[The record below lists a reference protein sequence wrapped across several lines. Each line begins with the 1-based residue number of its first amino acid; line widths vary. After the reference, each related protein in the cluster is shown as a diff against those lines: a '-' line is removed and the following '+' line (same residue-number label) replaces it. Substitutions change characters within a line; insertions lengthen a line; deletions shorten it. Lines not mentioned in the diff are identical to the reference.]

1 MKSTTVSILFLLFV
15 LTACQNNTSNHDKE
29 SASKEYKIDDKLAP
43 SGEAISD
50 IEKKERVN
58 ALMSESKR
66 TLDSIDIAY
75 SFIRKQ
81 SRLQNLSLEERE
93 QVNEAL
99 MELNDSKDLIVLEME
114 HRIINDLKEKT
125 ASLQIVMQ
133 DMNSKSEKLMHIAQ
147 TLSRI
152 SSIITKTTNVLAD
165 ALTLGIIRPPLP
177 PPVGS

>member
-1 MKSTTVSILFLLFV
+1 MKSINVSILFFLF
-15 LTACQNNTSNHDKE
+15 LFTACQSNTNNDDKE
-29 SASKEYKIDDKLAP
+29 NPGKEYEINDKLPP
-43 SGEAISD
+43 SGEPISD

-66 TLDSIDIAY
+66 TLDSIDAAY
-75 SFIRKQ
+75 SFIRKE
-81 SRLQNLSLEERE
+81 SRAQNLSLDERE

-99 MELNDSKDLIVLEME
+99 IELNDAKDLIVLEME

-125 ASLQIVMQ
+125 ASLKVVMQ

-152 SSIITKTTNVLAD
+152 SGVIAKTTNLLSGALA
-165 ALTLGIIRPPLP
+165 LGIIRPSLP